1 MRVNLFELLY
11 RYVYPAIRRRLAE
24 ILYHEVKLK
33 QEKIAEVLGVT
44 QSAISRYIERQRGST
59 IDVTSI
65 PYIDEKLR
73 ELAKRVAE
81 GTIDKYGV
89 QIELVK
95 LAISILAKRELC
107 KFHASIDPSIDH
119 TKCNVC
125 PTAFYHYIK
134 Y

>member
-1 MRVNLFELLY
+1 MDIMRVNLFELLY

-44 QSAISRYIERQRGST
+44 QSAISRYIERQRGSA

-107 KFHASIDPSIDH
+107 KFHASIDP
-119 TKCNVC
+119 
-125 PTAFYHYIK
+125 
-134 Y
+134 